1 MMKIKIK
8 KEMRLDELIKWAWE
22 NPELATGKIFYTQ
35 VKSDSNYVYFSLY
48 DGRNCV
54 TRGFISTDDTFVVEV
69 EEEVTEET
77 IIPSVVV
84 VRTQY
89 FPNGSE
95 SINVT
100 KTNNKSIKELVGSN
114 PDNSRFKYHEFYL
127 MNSKGLGE
135 LIWKDGRL
143 VE

>member
-1 MMKIKIK
+1 MKIKVK
-8 KEMRLDELIKWAWE
+8 KEMNLPELIQWAWK
-22 NPELATGKIFYTQ
+22 NPELTTGKRFCTENKDNEKFI
-35 VKSDSNYVYFSLY
+35 YFSWE
-48 DGRNCV
+48 DGRKCF
-54 TRGFISTDDTFVVEV
+54 TSYFITPEDTFVVEV
-69 EEEVTEET
+69 EEEITEET

-127 MNSKGLGE
+127 INGKGLGE

>member
-1 MMKIKIK
+1 MKIKIK
-8 KEMRLDELIKWAWE
+8 KEMTLDELIKWARE
-22 NPELATGKIFYTQ
+22 NPELSQGKRYYTTACINE
-35 VKSDSNYVYFSLY
+35 DVYFKKDANKFITL
-48 DGRNCV
+48 
-54 TRGFISTDDTFVVEV
+54 GFTSIDTFFVVEV
-69 EEEVTEET
+69 EEEITEET
-77 IIPSVVV
+77 VIPSVVV

-127 MNSKGLGE
+127 MNGKGLGE

>member
-22 NPELATGKIFYTQ
+22 NPELATGKVFYTQ

-69 EEEVTEET
+69 EEEITEET
-77 IIPSVVV
+77 KFDRLFELFEV
-84 VRTQY
+84 
-89 FPNGSE
+89 SE
-95 SINVT
+95 GEYSPTSNRNTSINESL
-100 KTNNKSIKELVGSN
+100 NDDRCFPIKA
-114 PDNSRFKYHEFYL
+114 FYIL
-127 MNSKGLGE
+127 NDDLTMT

-143 VE
+143 VV

>member
-1 MMKIKIK
+1 MKIKIK
-8 KEMRLDELIKWAWE
+8 KEMTLDELIKWARE
-22 NPELATGKIFYTQ
+22 NPELSQGKRYHATACI
-35 VKSDSNYVYFSLY
+35 NEAVYFQKNANKFITL
-48 DGRNCV
+48 
-54 TRGFISTDDTFVVEV
+54 GFTSIDTFFVVEV
-69 EEEVTEET
+69 EEEITEET
-77 IIPSVVV
+77 VIPSVVV

-127 MNSKGLGE
+127 MNGKGLGE

>member
-1 MMKIKIK
+1 MMKIKVK
-8 KEMRLDELIKWAWE
+8 KEMRLDELIKWARS
-22 NPELATGKIFYTQ
+22 NPELSKGKRYHTTACI
-35 VKSDSNYVYFSLY
+35 NEAVYFQKNANKFITL
-48 DGRNCV
+48 
-54 TRGFISTDDTFVVEV
+54 GFTSIDTFFVVEV
-69 EEEVTEET
+69 EEEITEET
-77 IIPSVVV
+77 VIPSVVV

-127 MNSKGLGE
+127 MNGKGLGE